1 MRVGFLHIGLV
12 LCAVVFVFSRCAT
25 VKTSVAPIEKAE
37 TLYKSGN
44 FAEALPLYKQFITKA
59 DEAKQAV
66 EAAVLKNAAVAAYQ
80 QKDYGHTLDWIE
92 RLGTIRPLEAEEAS
106 LFIES
111 VAFVADDT
119 RQLVFMNNHRELLI
133 GSMGQEPYHS
143 KLCQLHGRLG
153 HSEGVVGSWNQ
164 ADRATK
170 LAWFTAYYDGVK
182 TRENEEALIAL
193 CDQVLALDGDH
204 IDALKNKA
212 VLLFGKC
219 ETRYKQLMDGYNK
232 NKNATSYAYL
242 KRDLKLLSSDYRE
255 CRDLFEKLR
264 RLEPGNRSHIQ
275 YLYNV
280 YVRLDLNDQAKQL
293 EKLL

>member
-1 MRVGFLHIGLV
+1 MRVEFLRVGLV
-12 LCAVVFVFSRCAT
+12 LCAIVFIFSGCAT
-25 VKTSVAPIEKAE
+25 VKPSVASIDKAE
-37 TLYKSGN
+37 TLFKAGN
-44 FAEALPLYKQFITKA
+44 FAEALPLYKQYITKA
-59 DEAKQAV
+59 DEGKQTI
-66 EAAVLKNAAVAAYQ
+66 EAAVLKNAAVSAYQ
-80 QKDYGHTLDWIE
+80 QKDYGYTLDWIE
-92 RLGTIRPLEAEEAS
+92 RVGVIRALESEEAS
-106 LFIES
+106 LFLES
-111 VAFVADDT
+111 VAFIEDDA
-119 RQLVFMNNHRELLI
+119 RQLLFMNNHRELLI

-153 HSEGVVGSWNQ
+153 HTEGVVANWNH

-170 LAWFTAYYDGVK
+170 LAWFAVYYDGVK
-182 TRENEEALIAL
+182 TRENEEGLMAL
-193 CDQVLALDGDH
+193 CDQILALDGNH
-204 IDALKNKA
+204 IAALTNKA

>member
-1 MRVGFLHIGLV
+1 MRVEFLRVGLV
-12 LCAVVFVFSRCAT
+12 LCAIVFIFSRCAT
-25 VKTSVAPIEKAE
+25 VKPSVASIDKAE
-37 TLYKSGN
+37 TLFKAGN

-59 DEAKQAV
+59 DEGKQAV

-80 QKDYGHTLDWIE
+80 QKDYGYTLDWIE
-92 RLGTIRPLEAEEAS
+92 RVGVIRALESEEAS
-106 LFIES
+106 LFLES
-111 VAFVADDT
+111 VAFVEDDA
-119 RQLVFMNNHRELLI
+119 RQLLFMNNHRELLI

-153 HSEGVVGSWNQ
+153 HIEGVMANWNH

-170 LAWFTAYYDGVK
+170 LALFAVYYDGVK
-182 TRENEEALIAL
+182 TLENEEGLMAL
-193 CDQVLALDGDH
+193 CDQVLALDGNH
-204 IDALKNKA
+204 IAALTNKA